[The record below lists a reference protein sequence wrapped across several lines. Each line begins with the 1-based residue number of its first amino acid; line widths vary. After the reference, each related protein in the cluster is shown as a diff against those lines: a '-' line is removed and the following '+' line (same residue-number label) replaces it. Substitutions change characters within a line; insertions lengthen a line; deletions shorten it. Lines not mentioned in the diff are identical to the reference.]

1 MMTMIHFDEAMMHLM
16 QFLYK
21 CSAVA
26 EMGDRLSTIDMN
38 RKLGAVPLLGE
49 PDPHVHKRELYPHV
63 TQCGLSRGVPSYQVA
78 S

>member
-1 MMTMIHFDEAMMHLM
+1 MVAAAMLE
-16 QFLYK
+16 K

-26 EMGDRLSTIDMN
+26 EMGDRLAAIDIG

-49 PDPHVHKRELYPHV
+49 LGPQV
-63 TQCGLSRGVPSYQVA
+63 TQCGLGRGLPVPSYQVA